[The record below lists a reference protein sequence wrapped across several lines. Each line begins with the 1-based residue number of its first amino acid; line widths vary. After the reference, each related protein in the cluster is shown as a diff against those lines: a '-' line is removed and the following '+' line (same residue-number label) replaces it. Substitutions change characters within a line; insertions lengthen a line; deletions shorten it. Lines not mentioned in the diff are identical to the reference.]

1 MHTDEYEISLFR
13 ELEVCKT
20 HINSLQ
26 QSIRKMEYIYN
37 VDSNEFVKGYLNGS
51 FTAYNHDFPTW
62 FKAWEELKR
71 WEERR
76 NEFEKMYRLM
86 RI

>member
-1 MHTDEYEISLFR
+1 MHTDEYEISLSR
-13 ELEVCKT
+13 ELKVCNN

-26 QSIRKMEYIYN
+26 QRLLKLEDIYN
-37 VDSNEFVKGYLNGS
+37 VTSDEFVKGYRSGLFS
-51 FTAYNHDFPTW
+51 AYNRDFPAW
-62 FKAWEELKR
+62 FKASEELKK

-76 NEFEKMYRLM
+76 NEFEEMYRLM